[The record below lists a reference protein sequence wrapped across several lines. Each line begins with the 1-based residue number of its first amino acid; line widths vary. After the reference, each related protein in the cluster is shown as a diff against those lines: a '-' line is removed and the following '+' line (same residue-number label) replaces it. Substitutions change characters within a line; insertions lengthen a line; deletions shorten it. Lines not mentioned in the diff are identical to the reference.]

1 MWGIMKINDEAILA
15 IVNAFSGSPRDVL
28 GPHPADEAGCIA
40 IRAFQPT
47 AKQLYV
53 IDEATGERVE
63 MSRLHEDG
71 FFEVILD
78 GEWPGLNYRYEA
90 LLPDGQT
97 QTFADPYTVEPLL
110 TDYDLHLFGEGR
122 YQRSYEKFGAQVREV
137 NGVKGVNFAVWAPNA
152 YRVSVIGDFNGWDAR
167 VHPLQPVGSSGVWE
181 IFIPGAESG
190 MAYKYDLRSHNQNYH
205 GEKADPYAFFAET
218 RPRTASR
225 VYDVN
230 QYQWQDQQWLED
242 RAAQVPL
249 NKPISVYEMH
259 LGSWRRDGDGQFLTY
274 REMAEQLVEYL
285 TTMGYT
291 HVELMPVAEHP
302 LDGSWGYQVTG
313 YYAPTSRFGSP
324 DDFMYLVDTLHQ
336 HNMGVI
342 VDWVPAHFPKDGF
355 ALSYFDGTHLYSHE
369 DARKGEHPD
378 WGTYIFNYGRNEVR
392 NFLISN
398 ALFWL
403 EKYHIDGLRVDA
415 VSSMIYLD
423 FGREGGQWI
432 PNEYGGNEN
441 LDAVAFMKEFNTVVH
456 SEYPGAVTIAEEST
470 AWPMVSRP
478 TYIGG
483 LGFTLKWNMGW
494 MHDVL
499 EYMKKDPVYRRYEH
513 HLITF
518 SLIYA
523 FTENFVLS
531 LSHDEVVHLKGSM
544 LNKMA
549 GYGMQKFASLRLLY
563 GFQWAHPGKKLLF
576 MGQEW
581 GQWGEWSET
590 RSLDWHQ
597 LDHAPHAGIQAW
609 VRDLNHLYRAQPA
622 LYERDFEPDGFRW
635 IDANDAD
642 NSLLTFIRFAED
654 PADFVVVACNFTPI
668 VRDLYRIGVPEA
680 GFYAELLNSDAEK
693 YGGDNYGNRGGQ
705 HSEAIASHG
714 FEQSL
719 NLTVPP
725 LGIVILKLD
734 QG

>member
-1 MWGIMKINDEAILA
+1 MEIHDEAISA
-15 IVNAFSGSPRDVL
+15 IVNAYSGSPLDIL
-28 GPHPADEAGCIA
+28 GPHPTDEAGCLA
-40 IRAFQPT
+40 IRAFRPT
-47 AKQLYV
+47 ARQLYV
-53 IDEATGERVE
+53 VDETTGERAE
-63 MSRLHEDG
+63 MSRLHQDG
-71 FFEVILD
+71 FFEVILP
-78 GEWPGLNYRYEA
+78 GEWPGLKYHYEA
-90 LLPDGQT
+90 VLSDGQT
-97 QTFADPYTVEPLL
+97 ETFADPYTFEPLL
-110 TDYDLHLFGEGR
+110 TAYDLHLFGEGH
-122 YQRSYEKFGAQVREV
+122 YQRSYEKFGAQMREI
-137 NGVKGVNFAVWAPNA
+137 NGVMGVNFAVWAPNA
-152 YRVSVIGDFNGWDAR
+152 YRVSVIGDFNSWDAR
-167 VHPLQPVGSSGVWE
+167 VHPLQPVGSSGIWE
-181 IFIPGAESG
+181 IFIPGVESG
-190 MAYKYDLRSHNQNYH
+190 MAYKYDLRSHHQDYH

-225 VYDVN
+225 VYDMN
-230 QYQWQDQQWLED
+230 RYQWHDEQWMTQRAED
-242 RAAQVPL
+242 SPL
-249 NKPISVYEMH
+249 DAPMSIYELH
-259 LGSWRRDGDGQFLTY
+259 LGSWRRNPEGRFLTY
-274 REMAEQLVEYL
+274 RELADQLVEYL
-285 TTMGYT
+285 TMMGYT

-324 DDFMYLVDTLHQ
+324 EDFMYFVDALHQ
-336 HNMGVI
+336 HNLGVI

-369 DARKGEHPD
+369 DSRRGEHPD

-403 EKYHIDGLRVDA
+403 DKYHIDGLRVDA
-415 VSSMIYLD
+415 VSSMLYLN
-423 FGREGGQWI
+423 FGREAGQWI

-441 LDAVAFMKEFNTVVH
+441 LAAIAFMKEFNTVVH

-499 EYMKKDPVYRRYEH
+499 EYMKKDPIYRRYQH

-518 SLIYA
+518 SLMYA
-523 FTENFVLS
+523 FSENFVLS

-544 LNKMA
+544 LTKMA

-563 GFQWAHPGKKLLF
+563 GFQWTHPGKKLLF

-581 GQWGEWSET
+581 GQWREWSEA
-590 RSLDWHQ
+590 RSLDWHH

-609 VRDLNHLYRAQPA
+609 VRDLNHLYQAQPA
-622 LYERDFEPDGFRW
+622 LYERDFVPDGFRW
-635 IDANDAD
+635 IDANDND
-642 NSLLTFIRFAED
+642 NSVLTFIRFAKD

-668 VRDLYRIGVPEA
+668 VRGSYRIGVPAA
-680 GFYAELLNSDAEK
+680 GYYAELLNSDAAQ
-693 YGGDNYGNRGGQ
+693 YGGDNIGNMGGKQ
-705 HSEAIASHG
+705 TEQVASHG

-719 NLTVPP
+719 SLTVPP

-734 QG
+734 RSQP